1 MSLAELL
8 KADLEDLE
16 DQDDEAISN
25 NDTNAS
31 GDVKPDVDELMQV
44 EEVGLGSSSSHR
56 GQTGRG
62 GMGGAVAGSSQSGA
76 NKSVARES
84 VKSIAK
90 LLDSERLNSVMTR
103 IEFYH
108 KQERSR
114 DEIQGAVEQD
124 PEYKLIVEANNIT
137 VEIDTEINIIHK
149 YIRDKYSIRFPELE
163 SLVPNG
169 LDYIK

>member
-1 MSLAELL
+1 MSLADVL

-16 DQDDEAISN
+16 DQDDELN
-25 NDTNAS
+25 NEINKTEEI
-31 GDVKPDVDELMQV
+31 KTEPDELMQV
-44 EEVGLGSSSSHR
+44 EEVG
-56 GQTGRG
+56 
-62 GMGGAVAGSSQSGA
+62 SQA
-76 NKSVARES
+76 NRDAANSTNNKNARES
-84 VKSIAK
+84 VKHIAK
-90 LLDSERLNSVMTR
+90 LLDSERLNSVMSR

-114 DEIQGAVEQD
+114 NDIQGTVEQD

-163 SLVPNG
+163 SLVPNS